1 MIDIST
7 YLPPTGQKVEILEMD
22 DNKQYGFQLFILIAT
37 LVLVAGIT
45 RL

>member
-1 MIDIST
+1 MEDM
-7 YLPPTGQKVEILEMD
+7 EME

-37 LVLVAGIT
+37 LVLVYGIT